1 MMFKDFLN
9 SRLPVKSQASYV
21 EFGYGQVEP
30 NHLSAQR
37 TGQIYAQLPA
47 DPSINILEQGQFVKY
62 DYAANDNGIGLVDFT
77 GAGEWMLVY
86 NEIKLYRD
94 HPDGSKQWD
103 CEFAMLKDDY
113 QARIYSPYDYE
124 NAELEYK
131 DWRRLNGTDEKGNTS
146 MTLAQHVTLDIEGQ
160 TVTIGGKRY
169 AVTTTTI
176 NVPAQGTQGEE
187 GYVPASTREV
197 KVFTYNNKQYELDE
211 NGTSKETIEVEYP
224 YDDVTKDVEDIYE
237 WGFTNDPWRRF
248 GIYREKRMPAG
259 TQMVPRVFKTNVG
272 DIYTTNTIN
281 LAVNSSTGEFTE
293 TLSVGDPLYI
303 GDKGILCK
311 TKKTSAD
318 TNGAIS
324 GDMVWQVVKI
334 YTMPDN
340 QRGVKIMRIA

>member
-37 TGQIYAQLPA
+37 TAQIYAQLPA

-62 DYAANDNGIGLVDFT
+62 DYAADVNGNPNGNGIGLVDFT
-77 GAGEWMLVY
+77 GPGEWMLVY
-86 NEIKLYRD
+86 NEIKLYRNL
-94 HPDGSKQWD
+94 PDGSKQWD
-103 CEFAMLKDDY
+103 CEFAMIKDDY

-131 DWRRLNGTDEKGNTS
+131 DWHRLNLVDDNGDPVREKT
-146 MTLAQHVTLDIEGQ
+146 MVLDQYVTLDIEGQ
-160 TVTIGGKRY
+160 TVTIAGDRY
-169 AVTTTTI
+169 AVTDSD
-176 NVPAQGTQGEE
+176 GTKTFS
-187 GYVPASTREV
+187 Y
-197 KVFTYNNKQYELDE
+197 KNKTYTLDK
-211 NGTSKETIEVEYP
+211 NGTSTEKVPVEYI
-224 YDDVTKDVEDIYE
+224 YEDVTKDLEDYYE
-237 WGFTNDPWRRF
+237 WGFTNDPWRRL
-248 GIYREKRMPAG
+248 GIYHERRMPAG

-272 DIYTTNTIN
+272 DIFTTNTIN
-281 LAVNSSTGEFTE
+281 LAVNASTGEFTE
-293 TLSVGDPLYI
+293 TLSVGDSLYV

-311 TKKTSAD
+311 TKKTTAD